1 MADVPLVNQADMVDG
16 DHNISPQM
24 RRIEA
29 SFKASLK
36 GYNRKINCF
45 FFILVAFNVVALA
58 VVLGVVLDH
67 YWTSND
73 KMAKLSANHQLLD
86 DRLTELSSN
95 LSNLSASH
103 QSLADE
109 LSNELSNLSASHRS
123 LSNEVTMLS
132 KTLSDLSASHESL
145 SRKLAALSGRLS
157 ESLKD
162 LNSELSTHSSS
173 SIFSYI
179 SSLLLQIIAKFTKTL
194 TK

>member
-1 MADVPLVNQADMVDG
+1 MADVPLINQADVVDG

-29 SFKASLK
+29 SLKASLK
-36 GYNRKINCF
+36 DYNRKINGF
-45 FFILVAFNVVALA
+45 FFILMAFNVVALA
-58 VVLGVVLDH
+58 VVLGV

-109 LSNELSNLSASHRS
+109 LSNKFSNLSASHQS

-145 SRKLAALSGRLS
+145 SRKLATLSGRLS

-173 SIFSYI
+173 NIFSYI
-179 SSLLLQIIAKFTKTL
+179 SSLLVQIIAKFTKTL

>member
-1 MADVPLVNQADMVDG
+1 MADAPLVNQADMVDG

-29 SFKASLK
+29 SFKASLE
-36 GYNRKINCF
+36 GYNRKINSF
-45 FFILVAFNVVALA
+45 FFILLTFNV
-58 VVLGVVLDH
+58 VVLGVIVHH
-67 YWTSND
+67 YW
-73 KMAKLSANHQLLD
+73 KLSANHQLLD

-109 LSNELSNLSASHRS
+109 VSSKLSDLSASHRS
-123 LSNEVTMLS
+123 LNDEVTMLS

-145 SRKLAALSGRLS
+145 SHKLDTLSGRLS
-157 ESLKD
+157 ESLND
-162 LNSELSTHSSS
+162 LKSELSTHSSS

-179 SSLLLQIIAKFTKTL
+179 SSLLLKIITKFTKTL

>member
-1 MADVPLVNQADMVDG
+1 MADAPLVNQADMVDG

-29 SFKASLK
+29 LFKASLK
-36 GYNRKINCF
+36 GYNRKINSF
-45 FFILVAFNVVALA
+45 FFILLTFNVA
-58 VVLGVVLDH
+58 VLGVVIHH
-67 YWTSND
+67 YW
-73 KMAKLSANHQLLD
+73 KLSTNHQLLD

-95 LSNLSASH
+95 LSDLSDSH
-103 QSLADE
+103 QLLADE
-109 LSNELSNLSASHRS
+109 ITKLSSKLSNLSASHRS

-145 SRKLAALSGRLS
+145 SRKLDTLSGRLS

-179 SSLLLQIIAKFTKTL
+179 SSLLLQVVTKFVKTL